1 MTARTF
7 ITRGLRHYRAA
18 YLGVLLG
25 SALGAMVLLGALFS
39 GDSVKSTL
47 RQIAEQR
54 TGKTTVVLA
63 GGENFFRASLSNS
76 IPNTAPVL
84 QLRSQVDTPS
94 GRSTGQVNLFGVTST
109 FWSFAPGDATPPA
122 LDAKSWAI
130 NRELARTLDLKP
142 GDSIVLRLGKPGL
155 ASRDAPLS
163 GEPEELITIR
173 GNVAEIREDDT
184 MGRFNLEATQLPAP
198 AVFLPIETLAE
209 AIERSDRAN
218 LLLFRD
224 PLSAD
229 QATALVRQ
237 SAQLADYGL
246 SLQDIPLSAATEIR
260 TDRIFLPTLI
270 EEKLSTLLPTAR
282 PVVTYLANTIAAN
295 GKATPYSMVTG
306 FTPGDDNKRGT
317 GGSPVTSPPTNPSF
331 IPDDLAP
338 DQILL
343 NSWEAEDLAAKP
355 GDTVTLSY
363 YTLGSGN
370 RLIEKST
377 DFTVHSIVPLEGAAA
392 DKLWMPEFP
401 GIAEADSNADW
412 TPGLPLDL
420 TRIRPKDETYWDEHR
435 GTPKAFIPYE
445 AARAMWS
452 NRWGNAT
459 SLRMPA
465 GEPDLERR
473 ILDTLTPADAG
484 LLIRDLGRESQT
496 AAASP
501 VDIASLFLSMSF
513 FLILAAVALT
523 AMLFRFN
530 VEQRNH
536 ESGLLAALGIP
547 PKKILR
553 WRLLEG
559 LVVVTLGSALGTLLA
574 FAYTRG
580 LLLFLESIW
589 NRGDDRL
596 FRFHAAPTSIAGG
609 LLGFI
614 VLMMITIWF
623 VTRRQAKRS
632 ASLRLESGTE
642 EVIRHGK
649 SRARWIAP
657 AAALVGLAA
666 LAGSKAMG
674 PQGAF
679 FLAGFSFLVAG
690 LSLFRNHLAS
700 AAASTVA
707 GAPPAVA
714 GAPPAVAGAPPAVAG
729 APPAVTGA
737 PPAVTGAPPAVAGA
751 SPAVAG
757 ASPAVAGA
765 PPAVA
770 GASRSSPFR
779 ERLAPCLSPAR
790 LATLNGARR
799 PTRSLVVVG
808 SLAAGLFLVVSV
820 TAFQKHGGGEWQK
833 RPSGSGGFAFW
844 IETTTAVHRGSNSDS
859 TADILQLGD
868 QRGQLG
874 DILPFRV
881 GTGDDASCFNLN
893 SVTRPRL
900 LATDTAALEQRGSFT
915 IKTTAPGIESSW
927 KSLRGGDALRAFIDE
942 TTLLW
947 VLKKKPGDRIDY
959 TDEQGNS
966 FPIEIAGT
974 LDGTVFQGS
983 FIVDEQRFLERFP
996 STGGYQLFLADTPGD
1011 LTATRGILQ
1020 KSLTDLGA
1028 TVTTTS
1034 DRLAAFHSVEN
1045 TYISIFN
1052 VLGGLGVILG
1062 AAGLGLVTARNLAER
1077 RNEFTQLHQL
1087 GISRKIIRSLVFRET
1102 RKFILW
1108 AVGIGLVAAIVSIL
1122 PALPKTGLLVTLG
1135 WIAALAAMFLL
1146 TAASC
1151 AWLAYRKSALFAAS

>member
-1 MTARTF
+1 MTAFTF
-7 ITRGLRHYRAA
+7 ITRGLRHYRGA

-25 SALGAMVLLGALFS
+25 SAIGAMVLLGALFS

-76 IPNTAPVL
+76 IANTAPVL

-94 GRSTGQVNLFGVTST
+94 GRSTGQVNLFGVTPA
-109 FWSFAPGDATPPA
+109 FWSFAPGNTTPRA

-142 GDSIVLRLGKPGL
+142 GDTIVLRLGKPGL

-163 GEPEELITIR
+163 GEPEELITVR
-173 GNVAEIREDDT
+173 GTVAEIRQDDA

-198 AVFLPIETLAE
+198 AVFLPIETLAK

-224 PLSAD
+224 RLSTD
-229 QATALVRQ
+229 EATALVRQ

-246 SLQDIPLSAATEIR
+246 SLQDIPLSSATEIR

-270 EEKLSTLLPTAR
+270 EDKLRSLLPAAR

-295 GKATPYSMVTG
+295 DKETPYSMVTG
-306 FTPGDDNKRGT
+306 ID
-317 GGSPVTSPPTNPSF
+317 PVAVDF
-331 IPDDLAP
+331 IPDGLAP
-338 DQILL
+338 DQIVL

-355 GDTVTLSY
+355 GDKVTLSY

-370 RLIEKST
+370 RLVEKST
-377 DFTVHSIVPLEGAAA
+377 EFTVRGIVPLAGAAA
-392 DKLWMPEFP
+392 DKLWMPDFP
-401 GIAEADSNADW
+401 GIAEADNSADW

-420 TRIRPKDETYWDEHR
+420 TRIREKDETYWDDHR

-445 AARAMWS
+445 AARTMWS

-465 GEPDLERR
+465 GEAALERR

-547 PKKILR
+547 PRKILH

-559 LVVVTLGSALGTLLA
+559 LIVVTLGSALGTLLA

-589 NRGDDRL
+589 NRGGDRL
-596 FRFHAAPTSIAGG
+596 FRFHAAPASILGG

-614 VLMMITIWF
+614 LLMMITIRF
-623 VTRRQAKRS
+623 VTRRQARRS

-690 LSLFRNHLAS
+690 LSLVRAHLAS
-700 AAASTVA
+700 AAASSGAAGSTVA
-707 GAPPAVA
+707 GAPS
-714 GAPPAVAGAPPAVAG
+714 G
-729 APPAVTGA
+729 
-737 PPAVTGAPPAVAGA
+737 
-751 SPAVAG
+751 
-757 ASPAVAGA
+757 
-765 PPAVA
+765 VA
-770 GASRSSPFR
+770 GASRSSPSR

-790 LATLNGARR
+790 LATLNAARR

-820 TAFQKHGGGEWQK
+820 TAFQKHGGGEWQN
-833 RPSGSGGFAFW
+833 RSSGSGGFAFW
-844 IETTTAVHRGSNSDS
+844 IETTTAVHRGSNADS

-893 SVTRPRL
+893 SVARPRL
-900 LATDTAALEQRGSFT
+900 LATDTTALEQRGSFT
-915 IKTTAPGIESSW
+915 IKTTAPGIEPSW
-927 KSLRGGDALRAFIDE
+927 KSLREGESLRAFIDE

-959 TDEQGNS
+959 TDEQGNT
-966 FPIEIAGT
+966 FPVEIAGT

-983 FIVDEQRFLERFP
+983 FIVDEQRFLERYP
-996 STGGYQLFLADTPGD
+996 STGGYQLFLADTPAD

-1028 TVTTTS
+1028 TVTSTS
-1034 DRLAAFHSVEN
+1034 DRLEAFHSVEN

-1077 RNEFTQLHQL
+1077 RHEFTQLHQL

-1102 RKFILW
+1102 RQFILW

-1122 PALPKTGLLVTLG
+1122 PSLPKTGLLVTLG
-1135 WIAALAAMFLL
+1135 WIAALAALFLL

-1151 AWLAYRKSALFAAS
+1151 AWLAYRKSALFAAP

>member
-1 MTARTF
+1 MSARTF
-7 ITRGLRHYRAA
+7 ILRGLRHYRGA

-47 RQIAEQR
+47 RQIATQR
-54 TGKTTVVLA
+54 TGATTLVMA

-94 GRSTGQVNLFGVTST
+94 GRSTGQVNLFGITPD
-109 FWSFAPGDATPPA
+109 FWSFAPGKSDIPA
-122 LDAKSWAI
+122 IDAKSWAI
-130 NRELARTLDLKP
+130 NRELARTLDLAP
-142 GDSIVLRLGKPGL
+142 GDSLVLRLGKPGL

-163 GEPEELITIR
+163 GEPEELITLRGTVYQIR
-173 GNVAEIREDDT
+173 DDDA

-198 AVFLPIETLAE
+198 AVFLPIEALAE

-229 QATALVRQ
+229 QVTALVRQ

-270 EEKLSTLLPTAR
+270 EEKLRTLLPTAR

-295 GKATPYSMVTG
+295 GKETPYSMVTG
-306 FTPGDDNKRGT
+306 IDPAAVDFL
-317 GGSPVTSPPTNPSF
+317 
-331 IPDDLAP
+331 PDDLAP
-338 DQILL
+338 GQIVL
-343 NSWEAEDLAAKP
+343 NSWEAEDLSAKP
-355 GDTVTLSY
+355 GDSVTLSY

-370 RLIEKST
+370 RLVEMST
-377 DFTVHSIVPLEGAAA
+377 SLVVHSIVPLEGAAA
-392 DKLWMPEFP
+392 DKLWMPDFP
-401 GIAEADSNADW
+401 GIAEADNSADW

-420 TRIRPKDETYWDEHR
+420 TRIREKDETYWDDHR
-435 GTPKAFIPYE
+435 GTPKAFIHPV
-445 AARAMWS
+445 AAYNMWR

-459 SLRMPA
+459 SLRLPA
-465 GEPDLERR
+465 GQTDVERR

-484 LLIRDLGRESQT
+484 LLIRDLAAESQT

-559 LVVVTLGSALGTLLA
+559 LIVVTLGSILGTYLA

-589 NRGDDRL
+589 NRGGDRL
-596 FRFHAAPTSIAGG
+596 FHFHAAPASIFGG
-609 LLGFI
+609 LFGFV

-657 AAALVGLAA
+657 AAALTGLAA
-666 LAGSKAMG
+666 LAGSKAIG

-690 LSLFRNHLAS
+690 LATFLGVLNR
-700 AAASTVA
+700 
-707 GAPPAVA
+707 
-714 GAPPAVAGAPPAVAG
+714 
-729 APPAVTGA
+729 
-737 PPAVTGAPPAVAGA
+737 
-751 SPAVAG
+751 
-757 ASPAVAGA
+757 
-765 PPAVA
+765 
-770 GASRSSPFR
+770 SRSSSSNT
-779 ERLAPCLSPAR
+779 LSAAR

-799 PTRSLVVVG
+799 PTRSVVVVG

-833 RPSGSGGFAFW
+833 RSSGSGGFAFW
-844 IETTTAVHRGSNSDS
+844 IETTTAVHRGSNADS
-859 TADILQLGD
+859 TEDILQLGD
-868 QRGQLG
+868 QRAQLG

-893 SVTRPRL
+893 SVARPRL
-900 LATDTAALEQRGSFT
+900 LATDTAVLEKRGSFT
-915 IKTTAPGIESSW
+915 IKSTAPGIEPSW
-927 KSLRGGDALRAFIDE
+927 KSLREGDALRAFIDE

-966 FPIEIAGT
+966 FPVEIAGT

-1028 TVTTTS
+1028 TVTSTS

-1077 RNEFTQLHQL
+1077 RSEFTQLHQL

-1102 RKFILW
+1102 RQFILW

-1135 WIAALAAMFLL
+1135 WIAALAALFLL

-1151 AWLAYRKSALFAAS
+1151 AWLAYRKSALFSTR

>member
-7 ITRGLRHYRAA
+7 ILRGLRHYRGA

-54 TGKTTVVLA
+54 TGKTTLVMA

-76 IPNTAPVL
+76 IADTAPVL

-94 GRSTGQVNLFGVTST
+94 GRSTGQVNLFGVTPA
-109 FWSFAPGDATPPA
+109 FWSFAPGDTTPPA

-142 GDSIVLRLGKPGL
+142 GDTLVLRLGKPGL

-163 GEPEELITIR
+163 GEPEELITVRGTVAQIR
-173 GNVAEIREDDT
+173 DDDA

-198 AVFLPIETLAE
+198 AVFLPIETLGE
-209 AIERSDRAN
+209 AIERFDRAN
-218 LLLFRD
+218 LLLFRA
-224 PLSAD
+224 PLSSD
-229 QATALVRQ
+229 EATSRVRG
-237 SAQLADYGL
+237 SAELADYGL
-246 SLQDIPLSAATEIR
+246 SLEDVPLSAATEIR

-270 EEKLSTLLPTAR
+270 EEKLRTRLPTAR

-295 GKATPYSMVTG
+295 GKETPYSMVTG
-306 FTPGDDNKRGT
+306 IDPAAVD
-317 GGSPVTSPPTNPSF
+317 F
-331 IPDDLAP
+331 IPDDLGP
-338 DQILL
+338 DKILL

-355 GDTVTLSY
+355 GDKVTLSY

-377 DFTVHSIVPLEGAAA
+377 DFTVHGIVPLEGAAA
-392 DKLWMPEFP
+392 DKLWMPDFP

-420 TRIRPKDETYWDEHR
+420 TRIREKDETYWDDHR
-435 GTPKAFIPYE
+435 GTPKAFIHCDT
-445 AARAMWS
+445 ASAMWS

-459 SLRMPA
+459 SLRLPA
-465 GEPDLERR
+465 GEPDLERQ

-484 LLIRDLGRESQT
+484 LLIRDLAAESQT

-553 WRLLEG
+553 WRLFEG
-559 LVVVTLGSALGTLLA
+559 LIVVTLGSALGTLLA
-574 FAYTRG
+574 LAYTRG

-589 NRGDDRL
+589 NRGGDRL
-596 FRFHAAPTSIAGG
+596 FQFHAAPASIAGG

-614 VLMMITIWF
+614 FLMMLTIGF

-642 EVIRHGK
+642 EVVRHGK

-657 AAALVGLAA
+657 AAALTGLAA

-690 LSLFRNHLAS
+690 LSLFRARLSRAAGS
-700 AAASTVA
+700 A
-707 GAPPAVA
+707 
-714 GAPPAVAGAPPAVAG
+714 
-729 APPAVTGA
+729 TGA
-737 PPAVTGAPPAVAGA
+737 AG
-751 SPAVAG
+751 PT
-757 ASPAVAGA
+757 
-765 PPAVA
+765 VA
-770 GASRSSPFR
+770 GASRSSPSG
-779 ERLAPCLSPAR
+779 ERLAPGLSPAR
-790 LATLNGARR
+790 LATLNAARR

-820 TAFQKHGGGEWQK
+820 TAFQKHGGGDW
-833 RPSGSGGFAFW
+833 RDRASGTGGFAFW
-844 IETTTAVHRGSNSDS
+844 IETTSAVHRGSNSDS
-859 TADILQLGD
+859 TEDILKLGN

-893 SVTRPRL
+893 SVARPRL
-900 LATDTAALEQRGSFT
+900 LATDTAALERRGSFT
-915 IKTTAPGIESSW
+915 IKSTAPGIEPSW
-927 KSLRGGDALRAFIDE
+927 KSLREGDAVRAFIDE

-959 TDEQGNS
+959 TDEQGNT
-966 FPIEIAGT
+966 FPLEIAGT
-974 LDGTVFQGS
+974 LDGSVFQGS
-983 FIVDEQRFLERFP
+983 FIVDEQRFLERYP
-996 STGGYQLFLADTPGD
+996 STGGYQLFLADAPGD
-1011 LTATRGILQ
+1011 PTATRGLLQ
-1020 KSLTDLGA
+1020 KALTDLGA
-1028 TVTTTS
+1028 TVTSTS

-1077 RNEFTQLHQL
+1077 RHEFTRLHQL
-1087 GISRKIIRSLVFRET
+1087 GIPRGIIRSLVVRET
-1102 RKFILW
+1102 RQFILW
-1108 AVGIGLVAAIVSIL
+1108 AVGIGLAAAVVSIL

-1151 AWLAYRKSALFAAS
+1151 AWLAYRKSALFASAAPP

>member
-7 ITRGLRHYRAA
+7 ITRGLRHYRGA

-54 TGKTTVVLA
+54 TGSTTVVLA

-76 IPNTAPVL
+76 IPDTAPVL

-94 GRSTGQVNLFGVTST
+94 GRSTGQVNLFGITPA
-109 FWSFAPGDATPPA
+109 FWSLAPGKSDIPA

-130 NRELARTLDLKP
+130 NRELARTLDLAP
-142 GDSIVLRLGKPGL
+142 GDSLVLRLGKPGL

-163 GEPEELITIR
+163 GEPEELITVR
-173 GNVAEIREDDT
+173 GTVAQIREDDA

-198 AVFLPIETLAE
+198 AVFLPIEALAE

-229 QATALVRQ
+229 QANALVRQ

-270 EEKLSTLLPTAR
+270 EDKLRTLLPTAR

-295 GKATPYSMVTG
+295 GKQTPYSMVTG
-306 FTPGDDNKRGT
+306 IDPAAVD
-317 GGSPVTSPPTNPSF
+317 F
-331 IPDDLAP
+331 IPDDLGP
-338 DQILL
+338 DKILL

-355 GDTVTLSY
+355 GDTVTVSY

-377 DFTVHSIVPLEGAAA
+377 DFTVHGIVPLEGAAA
-392 DKLWMPEFP
+392 DKLWMPDFP
-401 GIAEADSNADW
+401 GIAEADNSADW

-420 TRIRPKDETYWDEHR
+420 TRIREKDETYWDDHR

-445 AARAMWS
+445 AARTMWS

-459 SLRMPA
+459 SLRLRSGDTPV
-465 GEPDLERR
+465 PSLERQ

-501 VDIASLFLSMSF
+501 VDIAGLFLSMSF

-559 LVVVTLGSALGTLLA
+559 LAVVTLGSALGTLLA

-589 NRGDDRL
+589 NRGGDRL
-596 FRFHAAPTSIAGG
+596 FNFHAAPASIAGG

-614 VLMMITIWF
+614 TLMMITIWF
-623 VTRRQAKRS
+623 VTRRQARRS

-657 AAALVGLAA
+657 AAALTGLAA

-690 LSLFRNHLAS
+690 LATFLAVLNRSRN
-700 AAASTVA
+700 
-707 GAPPAVA
+707 
-714 GAPPAVAGAPPAVAG
+714 
-729 APPAVTGA
+729 
-737 PPAVTGAPPAVAGA
+737 
-751 SPAVAG
+751 SP
-757 ASPAVAGA
+757 SN
-765 PPAVA
+765 
-770 GASRSSPFR
+770 S
-779 ERLAPCLSPAR
+779 LSPAR

-820 TAFQKHGGGEWQK
+820 TAFQKHGGGDWQK
-833 RPSGSGGFAFW
+833 RSGGSGGFAFW
-844 IETTTAVHRGSNSDS
+844 IETTTAVHRGSNADS
-859 TADILQLGD
+859 TEDILQLGD
-868 QRGQLG
+868 QRNQLG

-893 SVTRPRL
+893 SVARPRL

-915 IKTTAPGIESSW
+915 IKTTAAGIEKSW
-927 KSLRGGDALRAFIDE
+927 KSLREGEALRAFIDE

-959 TDEQGNS
+959 TDEQGNT
-966 FPIEIAGT
+966 FPVEIAGT

-983 FIVDEQRFLERFP
+983 FIVDEPRFLERYP
-996 STGGYQLFLADTPGD
+996 STGGYQLFLGDTPGD

-1028 TVTTTS
+1028 TVTSTS

-1102 RKFILW
+1102 RQFILW

-1135 WIAALAAMFLL
+1135 WIAALAALFLI

-1151 AWLAYRKSALFAAS
+1151 AWLAYRKSALFIAS

>member
-7 ITRGLRHYRAA
+7 ITRGLRHYRGA

-76 IPNTAPVL
+76 IANTAPVL

-94 GRSTGQVNLFGVTST
+94 GRSTGQVNLFGITPA
-109 FWSFAPGDATPPA
+109 FWSFAPGSTEPPA

-142 GDSIVLRLGKPGL
+142 GDPLVLRLGKPGL

-163 GEPEELITIR
+163 GEPEELITVRGAVAQIR
-173 GNVAEIREDDT
+173 DDDA

-198 AVFLPIETLAE
+198 AVFLPIETLGE
-209 AIERSDRAN
+209 AIDRFDRAN
-218 LLLFRD
+218 LLLFRES
-224 PLSAD
+224 LSAAE
-229 QATALVRQ
+229 ATSLVRG
-237 SAQLADYGL
+237 SAELADYGL

-270 EEKLSTLLPTAR
+270 EDKLRTLLPTAR

-295 GKATPYSMVTG
+295 GKQTPYSMVTG
-306 FTPGDDNKRGT
+306 IDPAAVD
-317 GGSPVTSPPTNPSF
+317 F
-331 IPDDLAP
+331 IPDDLGP
-338 DQILL
+338 DKILL

-355 GDTVTLSY
+355 GDKVTVSY

-377 DFTVHSIVPLEGAAA
+377 DFTVHGIVPLEGAAA
-392 DKLWMPEFP
+392 DKLWMPDFP
-401 GIAEADSNADW
+401 GIAEADNSADW

-420 TRIRPKDETYWDEHR
+420 TRIREKDETYWDDHR

-445 AARAMWS
+445 AARSMWS

-459 SLRMPA
+459 SLRLRSGDTPV
-465 GEPDLERR
+465 PSLERQ

-547 PKKILR
+547 PRKILR

-589 NRGDDRL
+589 NRGGDRL
-596 FRFHAAPTSIAGG
+596 FNFHAAPASILGG
-609 LLGFI
+609 LFGFI

-690 LSLFRNHLAS
+690 LATFLAVLNRSRN
-700 AAASTVA
+700 
-707 GAPPAVA
+707 
-714 GAPPAVAGAPPAVAG
+714 
-729 APPAVTGA
+729 
-737 PPAVTGAPPAVAGA
+737 
-751 SPAVAG
+751 SP
-757 ASPAVAGA
+757 SN
-765 PPAVA
+765 
-770 GASRSSPFR
+770 S
-779 ERLAPCLSPAR
+779 LSPAR

-844 IETTTAVHRGSNSDS
+844 IETTTAVHRGSNADS
-859 TADILQLGD
+859 TDDILQLGD
-868 QRGQLG
+868 QRSQLG

-893 SVTRPRL
+893 SVARPRL

-915 IKTTAPGIESSW
+915 IKSTAPGIEPSW
-927 KSLRGGDALRAFIDE
+927 KSLREGDALRAFIDE

-966 FPIEIAGT
+966 FPVEIVGT

-983 FIVDEQRFLERFP
+983 FIVDEQRFLERYP

-1028 TVTTTS
+1028 TVTSTS

-1102 RKFILW
+1102 RQFILW

-1135 WIAALAAMFLL
+1135 WIAALAALFLL

-1151 AWLAYRKSALFAAS
+1151 AWLAYRKSALFSKA

>member
-1 MTARTF
+1 MTARHF
-7 ITRGLRHYRAA
+7 ILRGLRHYRAA

-54 TGKTTVVLA
+54 TGKTTLVMA

-76 IPNTAPVL
+76 IHGTAPVL

-94 GRSTGQVNLFGVTST
+94 GRSTGQVNLFGITPA

-163 GEPEELITIR
+163 GEPEELITVR
-173 GNVAEIREDDT
+173 GTVAEVRDDDA

-224 PLSAD
+224 PLSSD
-229 QATALVRQ
+229 EATTLVRQ

-270 EEKLSTLLPTAR
+270 EEKLRTLLPDAR

-295 GKATPYSMVTG
+295 GKETPYSMVTG
-306 FTPGDDNKRGT
+306 IDPAVVD
-317 GGSPVTSPPTNPSF
+317 F
-331 IPDDLAP
+331 IPDELGP

-355 GDTVTLSY
+355 GDKVTVSY

-377 DFTVHSIVPLEGAAA
+377 DFTVHGIVPLEGAAA

-435 GTPKAFIPYE
+435 GTPKAFIHYDT
-445 AARAMWS
+445 ARTMWS

-459 SLRMPA
+459 SLRMA
-465 GEPDLERR
+465 TGETDLERR

-559 LVVVTLGSALGTLLA
+559 LIVVTLGSTLGALLA

-589 NRGDDRL
+589 NRGGNRL
-596 FRFHAAPTSIAGG
+596 FNFHAAPASIAGG
-609 LLGFI
+609 LFGFV
-614 VLMMITIWF
+614 VLMMITIWL
-623 VTRRQAKRS
+623 VTRRQAQRS

-642 EVIRHGK
+642 EVLRQGK

-657 AAALVGLAA
+657 AAAIVGLAA

-690 LSLFRNHLAS
+690 LAS
-700 AAASTVA
+700 FLTVLNRSA
-707 GAPPAVA
+707 N
-714 GAPPAVAGAPPAVAG
+714 
-729 APPAVTGA
+729 
-737 PPAVTGAPPAVAGA
+737 
-751 SPAVAG
+751 SP
-757 ASPAVAGA
+757 SN
-765 PPAVA
+765 
-770 GASRSSPFR
+770 S
-779 ERLAPCLSPAR
+779 LSPAR

-799 PTRSLVVVG
+799 PARSLVVVG

-833 RPSGSGGFAFW
+833 RASGSGGFAFW

-859 TADILQLGD
+859 TEDILQLGD
-868 QRGQLG
+868 QRSQLG

-893 SVTRPRL
+893 SVARPRL

-915 IKTTAPGIESSW
+915 IKSTAPGIESSW
-927 KSLRGGDALRAFIDE
+927 KSLREGEALRAFIDE

-966 FPIEIAGT
+966 FPVEIAGT

-983 FIVDEQRFLERFP
+983 FIVDEQRFLERYP

-1028 TVTTTS
+1028 TVTTSS

-1102 RKFILW
+1102 RQFILW

-1135 WIAALAAMFLL
+1135 WIAALAALFLL

-1151 AWLAYRKSALFAAS
+1151 AWLAYRKSALFVTS